1 MGDDVIRDAPSDPFK
16 HHVKMPVILVLMG
29 VSGSGK
35 TTIARLLASALGC
48 PFQEGDDFHPAANIE
63 KMASGTPLTDA
74 DRLPWLNSIAA
85 LIDNWRAAGQCGVL
99 TCSALKKEY
108 RDILIGGRT
117 GVIFIYLQ
125 GSYDLIRERMEARK
139 KHFMPLDLLK
149 SQFET
154 LQEPVPGSQ
163 TIRVSVDNH
172 PDAIVQDILRQLE
185 KLQLD
190 TEAAGRV

>member
-1 MGDDVIRDAPSDPFK
+1 MGDDVIRDAPSDPFR

-35 TTIARLLASALGC
+35 TTIAHLLASALGC

-154 LQEPVPGSQ
+154 LQEPVPGSH

-185 KLQLD
+185 KLQSD

>member
-1 MGDDVIRDAPSDPFK
+1 MGNDVIRDAPSEAFR
-16 HHVKMPVILVLMG
+16 HSVKMPLILVLMG

-35 TTIARLLASALGC
+35 TTVARLLARALGC
-48 PFQEGDDFHPAANIE
+48 AFQEGDDLHPAANIE

-85 LIDNWRAAGQCGVL
+85 LIDDWRAAGQCGVV

-108 RDILIGGRT
+108 RDIIVGDRT
-117 GVIFIYLQ
+117 GVILVYLH

-139 KHFMPLDLLK
+139 KHFMPLVLLK

-154 LQEPVPGSQ
+154 LQEPEAGSH
-163 TIRVSVDNH
+163 IIKVSVDNH
-172 PDAIVQDILRQLE
+172 PEAIVHDILRQLE
-185 KLQLD
+185 NMQSD
-190 TEAAGRV
+190 TEAVGRS